1 MSMSSPAREAE
12 FHFSAN
18 STGGKKRLDEQTIEL
33 QKAISTHPNPNGR
46 DELRYRLRQHS
57 LLADFGRSA
66 LQTRDIQKVLQNAAE
81 LCAQGLEAGFAKVLE
96 YIPDENRLLVRAGIG
111 WKPGLID
118 STTLGADLE
127 SPAGY
132 AYQSGNAVISN
143 HLQAETRFRTP
154 ALFADHGVR
163 RAINVLIERGGE
175 NNGAFGV
182 LEVDSSDPGQFDRAD
197 ADFLYGF
204 AGLLGIAIERQ
215 NADALLREA
224 LNHQA
229 MLTREMSH
237 RVKNSLSIAVGLL
250 RVQARSTHSEEVKIA
265 LDGAASRVG
274 MVGQV
279 HDQLWRS
286 TQIGFVELADFI
298 GELCKKM
305 NGTAQGHTVLCHAAT
320 MTLSADQA
328 IPLGL
333 LINELVTNA
342 VKHAY
347 PNGPGEIHVSAH
359 EVGGRLHVEV
369 SDQGIGLPEGFNI
382 DLPRASLGFKVINRL
397 VRQLKGSL
405 KIAANGPTGARFRL
419 DMPLESGSVQ

>member
-1 MSMSSPAREAE
+1 VP
-12 FHFSAN
+12 
-18 STGGKKRLDEQTIEL
+18 KRLDEQAAEL
-33 QKAISTHPNPNGR
+33 QTAISIQPNPNGR

-66 LQTRDIQKVLQNAAE
+66 LQTRDIQKVLQNATE

-96 YIPDENRLLVRAGIG
+96 YIPDKDRLLVRAGIG
-111 WKPGLID
+111 WKPGVID
-118 STTLGADLE
+118 STTLGTDLG

-154 ALFADHGVR
+154 ALLADHGVR

-250 RVQARSTHSEEVKIA
+250 RVQARSTQSEEVKTA

-274 MVGQV
+274 MVAQV
-279 HDQLWRS
+279 HDHLWRS
-286 TQIGFVELADFI
+286 TQLGFVELSDFI

-305 NGTAQGHTVLCHAAT
+305 NGTAQGHTVLCRAAT
-320 MTLSADQA
+320 MPISADQA
-328 IPLGL
+328 IPMGL

-347 PNGPGEIHVSAH
+347 PDGPGEIHVSAD
-359 EVGGRLHVEV
+359 EVGGLLRVEI

-405 KIAANGPTGARFRL
+405 KIAANEPTGARFRL
-419 DMPLESGSVQ
+419 DMPLEPGSVQ

>member
-12 FHFSAN
+12 FHFSSN
-18 STGGKKRLDEQTIEL
+18 SAGGQKRLDEQAAEL
-33 QKAISTHPNPNGR
+33 QTAISIQPNPNGR

-57 LLADFGRSA
+57 LLAEFGRSA
-66 LQTRDIQKVLQNAAE
+66 LQTRDIQKVLQNATE

-96 YIPDENRLLVRAGIG
+96 YIPDKDRLLVRAGIG
-111 WKPGLID
+111 WKPGVID

-154 ALFADHGVR
+154 ALLADHGVR

-197 ADFLYGF
+197 ADFLYAF

-237 RVKNSLSIAVGLL
+237 RVKNSLSIALGLL
-250 RVQARSTHSEEVKIA
+250 RIQARSTQSEEVKTA
-265 LDGAASRVG
+265 LDDAASRVG
-274 MVGQV
+274 MVAQV
-279 HDQLWRS
+279 HDHLWRS
-286 TQIGFVELADFI
+286 TKIGFVELADFI
-298 GELCKKM
+298 SELCEKM
-305 NGTAQGHTVLCHAAT
+305 NGTAQGHTVLCRAAT

-347 PNGPGEIHVSAH
+347 PNGHGEIHVSAD
-359 EVGGRLHVEV
+359 EVGGLLHVEI

-405 KIAANGPTGARFRL
+405 KIAVNEPTGARFSL
-419 DMPLESGSVQ
+419 DMPLEPGSVQ

>member
-1 MSMSSPAREAE
+1 M
-12 FHFSAN
+12 
-18 STGGKKRLDEQTIEL
+18 
-33 QKAISTHPNPNGR
+33 
-46 DELRYRLRQHS
+46 
-57 LLADFGRSA
+57 
-66 LQTRDIQKVLQNAAE
+66 
-81 LCAQGLEAGFAKVLE
+81 EAGFAKVLE

-197 ADFLYGF
+197 ADFLYGL

-237 RVKNSLSIAVGLL
+237 RVKNSLSLAVGLL
-250 RVQARSTHSEEVKIA
+250 RIQARSTQSEEVKTA
-265 LDGAASRVG
+265 LDDAASRVG

-359 EVGGRLHVEV
+359 EVGGRL
-369 SDQGIGLPEGFNI
+369 Q
-382 DLPRASLGFKVINRL
+382 RSL
-397 VRQLKGSL
+397 
-405 KIAANGPTGARFRL
+405 
-419 DMPLESGSVQ
+419 